1 MTDSV
6 LIDIDQQVGIVTLNR
21 PDKHNA
27 FDDALILELT
37 QTFRDLEGNPDVR
50 VVVLSAMGKS
60 FSAGAD
66 LNWMKRISQY
76 SQEQNFTD
84 AMALAELM
92 RTIHGL
98 KKPTI
103 ARVHGAAYGGGVG
116 LIACCD
122 IAVASQSAAFA
133 LSEVRIGLVPAVI
146 SPYVIAAMGERAARR
161 YFLTGE
167 RFDAAEAYR
176 IGLVHEYAVDD
187 DTMDRTINV
196 IVEGLLSAG
205 PGSQTE
211 AKALIDAVVNRPID
225 QSLVEHAARCIARI
239 RVSPEGQEG
248 LSAFLAKR
256 SPHWLPPKENA

>member
-37 QTFRDLEGNPDVR
+37 QVFRDLDANKDVR
-50 VVVLSAMGKS
+50 VVVLSGMGKS

-66 LNWMKRISQY
+66 LNWMKRISTY

-92 RTIHGL
+92 RTIHAMS
-98 KKPTI
+98 KPTI
-103 ARVHGAAYGGGVG
+103 ARVHGAAFGGGVG
-116 LIACCD
+116 LVACCD
-122 IAVASQSAAFA
+122 IAVASQAASFA

-146 SPYVIAAMGERAARR
+146 SPYVIAAMGERPARR

-176 IGLVHEYAVDD
+176 IGLIHDHAVDD
-187 DTMDRTINV
+187 EAMDRTINL
-196 IVEGLLSAG
+196 IVESLLSAG
-205 PGSQTE
+205 PSSQRE
-211 AKALIDAVVNRPID
+211 AKALIDSVVNRPID
-225 QSLVEHAARCIARI
+225 KTLIEHTAQCIARV

-256 SPHWLPPKENA
+256 SPNWIAKVE

>member
-6 LIDIDQQVGIVTLNR
+6 LIDIDQQVGIITLNR

-37 QTFRDLEGNPDVR
+37 QTFRDLEANDAVR

-122 IAVASQSAAFA
+122 IAVASQAASFA

-167 RFDAAEAYR
+167 RFDSSEAYR
-176 IGLVHEYAVDD
+176 IGLIHDHAPDD
-187 DTMDRTINV
+187 DTMDRSINL

-205 PGSQTE
+205 PASQDE
-211 AKALIDAVVNRPID
+211 AKALIDSVVNRPID
-225 QSLVEHAARCIARI
+225 QALIEHTAQCIARV

-256 SPHWLPPKENA
+256 SPNWLPPKENA

>member
-6 LIDIDQQVGIVTLNR
+6 LIDIDRQVGIVTLNR

-37 QTFRDLEGNPDVR
+37 QTFRDLEANDAVR

-76 SQEQNFTD
+76 SREQNFTD

-122 IAVASQSAAFA
+122 IAVASQAASFA

-167 RFDAAEAYR
+167 RFDSAEAYR
-176 IGLVHEYAVDD
+176 VGLIHDHAADD
-187 DTMDRTINV
+187 DAMDRTINL

-205 PGSQTE
+205 PVAQRE
-211 AKALIDAVVNRPID
+211 AKALIDAVASRPVD
-225 QSLVEHAARCIARI
+225 QALIEHTAQCIARI

-248 LSAFLAKR
+248 LAAFLAKR
-256 SPHWLPPKENA
+256 SPNWLPPKENA

>member
-1 MTDSV
+1 MSAL

-21 PDKHNA
+21 PDKHNS

-37 QTFRDLEGNPDVR
+37 QALRDLDANPDVR
-50 VVVLSAMGKS
+50 VVVLSGMGKS

-66 LNWMKRISQY
+66 LNWMKRISEY
-76 SQEQNFTD
+76 SQEQNVTD

-92 RTIHGL
+92 RTLHDL

-103 ARVHGAAYGGGVG
+103 ARVHGAAFGGGVG
-116 LIACCD
+116 LVACCD
-122 IAVASQSAAFA
+122 IAVASATASFS
-133 LSEVRIGLVPAVI
+133 LSEVRIGLIPAVI

-176 IGLVHEYAVDD
+176 IGLIHDHAPDD
-187 DTMDRTINV
+187 DMMDRTINL
-196 IVEGLLSAG
+196 IVESLLSAG
-205 PGSQTE
+205 PNAQRE
-211 AKALIDAVVNRPID
+211 AKSLIDAVVNRPLSP
-225 QSLVEHAARCIARI
+225 SLIEDTAKRIARV

-256 SPHWLPPKENA
+256 SPGWIPAKDDS

>member
-6 LIDIDQQVGIVTLNR
+6 LIDIDQQVGIITLNR
-21 PDKHNA
+21 PEKHNA

-37 QTFRDLEGNPDVR
+37 QIFRDLEANDAVR

-76 SQEQNFTD
+76 SQEENFTD

-98 KKPTI
+98 AKPTI
-103 ARVHGAAYGGGVG
+103 ARVHGAAFGGGVG
-116 LIACCD
+116 LVACCD
-122 IAVASQSAAFA
+122 IAVASQAASFS

-167 RFDAAEAYR
+167 RFDAAEAFR
-176 IGLVHEYAVDD
+176 IGLIHDHTPDD
-187 DTMDRTINV
+187 DSMDRTINI
-196 IVEGLLSAG
+196 IVESLLSAG
-205 PGSQTE
+205 PVSQRE
-211 AKALIDAVVNRPID
+211 AKALIDSVVSRPID
-225 QSLVEHAARCIARI
+225 QPLIEHTARFIARI
-239 RVSPEGQEG
+239 RVSAEGQEG
-248 LSAFLAKR
+248 LSAFLDKR
-256 SPHWLPPKENA
+256 GPAWLPPKENA